1 MKYVAWSIKY
11 PLRLHFHFLPPP
23 SIFLHGTSRQLLHNY
38 ANRVETFR
46 KIILC
51 QKGTV
56 LRIAV
61 DLDDDLIRRIMHREV
76 LNKVFLME

>member
-11 PLRLHFHFLPPP
+11 PLRLHFHFLPP

-38 ANRVETFR
+38 ANRLETFR

-76 LNKVFLME
+76 LNKVFLIG